1 MCEMTGPLQGTG
13 KIVSTDSGFCVTV
26 GILHLHE
33 HSVNGKSLIKKKKY
47 LPKGCPG
54 AQIDSYM
61 EGKKLGFVISLRQD
75 IGGATFNI
83 HCNIYDRFVTK
94 LMSTH
99 RLLN

>member
-1 MCEMTGPLQGTG
+1 MCEMTVPHHSTG
-13 KIVSTDSGFCVTV
+13 EIVSIDSGFFVTV

-33 HSVNGKSLIKKKKY
+33 HGVYGQSFIQKRKFQ
-47 LPKGCPG
+47 PKGCPG

-94 LMSTH
+94 LMSAH